1 MALKINTLHGTLN
14 RTWRAA
20 GLGGIENFLVH
31 YTGGTG
37 SAKNNCLYFRA
48 ADRKASAD
56 LFIDKDGSIWE
67 YNNVLDGYYTWH
79 CGDGGGRYGIT
90 NSNSMSVEVVSNGE
104 AFTAAQIASLK
115 ALYAH
120 YCSVLGRKLVVA
132 RHYDASRKSCPAAYV
147 EASKWSALKSQ
158 IEGGKA
164 AGTGTATK
172 PAKPSG
178 ETAASK
184 PANKTKE
191 EKVYKFAT
199 IKSGSKGNAVKLFQA
214 AYNTRFG
221 GKLSVDGISGA
232 NTVKAIKDVQKR
244 GKIAQDGICGQNT
257 WQKTFLE

>member
-14 RTWRAA
+14 RTKRAA
-20 GLGGIENFLVH
+20 GLGGIGYFAVH

-48 ADRKASAD
+48 ADRRASAD

-67 YNNVLDGYYTWH
+67 YNNVLDGYFTWAV
-79 CGDGGGRYGIT
+79 GDGGGRYGIT

-120 YCSVLGRKLVVA
+120 YCSVLGRKLTIV
-132 RHYDASRKSCPAAYV
+132 RHYDASRKSCPAPYV
-147 EASKWSALKSQ
+147 SESKWAALKAQ
-158 IEGGKA
+158 IAGGKA
-164 AGTGTATK
+164 SGAAGAGSSG
-172 PAKPSG
+172 KPSSS
-178 ETAASK
+178 TAG
-184 PANKTKE
+184 NKTKE

-199 IKSGSKGNAVKLFQA
+199 IKNGSKGNAVKLFQA

-221 GKLSVDGISGA
+221 GKLSVDGVSGA

-244 GKIAQDGICGQNT
+244 GKIAQDGICGPNT
-257 WQKTFLE
+257 WQKMFLA

>member
-14 RTWRAA
+14 RTRRAA
-20 GLGGIENFLVH
+20 GLGGIKYFLVH

-48 ADRKASAD
+48 QNRNASAD

-67 YNNVLDGYYTWH
+67 YNNVLDGYFTWH

-90 NSNSMSVEVVSNGE
+90 NSNSISVEVVSNGE

-120 YCSVLGRKLVVA
+120 YCSVLGRKLIVA
-132 RHYDASRKSCPAAYV
+132 RHYDASRKSCPAPYV
-147 EASKWSALKSQ
+147 GSSKWAALKAQ
-158 IEGGKA
+158 IEGGKTTEA
-164 AGTGTATK
+164 AAASK
-172 PAKPSG
+172 PAKPS
-178 ETAASK
+178 SK
-184 PANKTKE
+184 PVSAPANKTKE

-214 AYNTRFG
+214 AYNARFG
-221 GKLSVDGISGA
+221 GKLAVDGVAGA

-244 GKIAQDGICGQNT
+244 GKIAQDCICGPNT
-257 WQKTFLE
+257 WKKMFLA